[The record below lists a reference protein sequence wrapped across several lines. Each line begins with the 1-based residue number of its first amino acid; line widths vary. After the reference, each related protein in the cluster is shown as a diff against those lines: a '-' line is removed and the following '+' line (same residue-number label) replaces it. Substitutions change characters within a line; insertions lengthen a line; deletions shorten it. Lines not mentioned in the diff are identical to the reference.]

1 MNRIFRFTLHYP
13 LTLLCV
19 AAVWYLS
26 MYRVP
31 PPPVHLF
38 SWFDKLVHFCM
49 YAGISGLA
57 WYEYARHHRKA
68 SVGQVVWGAVFC
80 PVVMGGLVEL
90 AQAYLTTYRT
100 GDWTDFL
107 ANSLG
112 AATASAIAAC
122 AYQHAGRWPS
132 SPHAQ

>member
-1 MNRIFRFTLHYP
+1 MLNYIKRYP
-13 LTLLCV
+13 LTLICV

-26 MYRVP
+26 MYRVQ

-49 YAGISGLA
+49 YGAISTLV
-57 WYEYARHHRKA
+57 WFEYWRAHKKA
-68 SVGQVVWGAVFC
+68 DTLRAITAACIF
-80 PVVMGGLVEL
+80 PIIMGGLVEL

-100 GDWTDFL
+100 GDWMDFL

-112 AATASAIAAC
+112 VCFASIVAHFVYRAT
-122 AYQHAGRWPS
+122 GKWK
-132 SPHAQ
+132 